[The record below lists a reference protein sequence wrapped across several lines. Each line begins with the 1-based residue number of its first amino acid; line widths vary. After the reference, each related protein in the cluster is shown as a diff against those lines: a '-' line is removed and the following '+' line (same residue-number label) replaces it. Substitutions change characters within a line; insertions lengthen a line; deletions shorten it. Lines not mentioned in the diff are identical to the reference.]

1 MRHSLKLIACIGA
14 ICIPNSA
21 LAIDL
26 CSGRGDEIKFGSF
39 NSIDPCRDETVD
51 CDDGYKNGNGN
62 AWVFPKGTITGAGGS
77 GSSSA
82 SQIQSGLTR
91 FVVGKGGLSK
101 HNPQIK
107 WGFFQSSFI
116 EPKGRTLVEFTS
128 IGGFGFKLSY
138 TEADQK
144 SSRTIK
150 APETF
155 AEYALVV
162 NHCEKA
168 GYLPS
173 ARTIYYYFPQLIE
186 ENTGP
191 IAFEA
196 LMSSRATVKAV
207 PKPKKPFSG
216 F

>member
-1 MRHSLKLIACIGA
+1 MA

-21 LAIDL
+21 LSIGL
-26 CSGRGDEIKFGSF
+26 CKRSGDHINFGSP
-39 NSIDPCRDETVD
+39 SIDPCSDDAVLHGEGTFV
-51 CDDGYKNGNGN
+51 CDDGYMNGNGN
-62 AWVFPKGTITGAGGS
+62 AWIFPSGTITGSGS
-77 GSSSA
+77 SESSSA
-82 SQIQSGLTR
+82 SHIESDLTR

-107 WGFFQSSFI
+107 WGFSQSSFV
-116 EPKGRTLVEFTS
+116 EPKGRTLGKFTELR
-128 IGGFGFKLSY
+128 GFAFNLSY

-144 SSRTIK
+144 SIRTIK
-150 APETF
+150 SPDTF
-155 AEYALVV
+155 AKYVLVV
-162 NHCEKA
+162 LHCDKA
-168 GYLPS
+168 GYLPY
-173 ARTIYYYFPQLIE
+173 ARTAYYYFPQLIE

-196 LMSSRATVKAV
+196 LMSTRATLKTV